1 MEKQFKES
9 VVYAYREG
17 NRIATTNHLGDVLET
32 FDARSKKSL
41 ELLTSRVGKQVVDLL
56 NDDCVSVDVSTLEV
70 TPI

>member
-1 MEKQFKES
+1 METKFTES

-41 ELLTSRVGKQVVDLL
+41 EALTSRVGKQVVDLL
-56 NDDCVSVDVSTLEV
+56 NQDCVSVNVSTLEV
-70 TPI
+70 ITI